1 MTARMSL
8 EAAAVVRVRIPSPLR
23 SYTGEA
29 EIGVAVPVLAPE
41 MPQYP
46 YLAGVEGFEDEAVSI
61 AVVDNP

>member
-41 MPQYP
+41 MTPTV
-46 YLAGVEGFEDEAVSI
+46 GVVHAALDES
-61 AVVDNP
+61 